1 MKSYKYAVL
10 LATAVILS
18 LLAISCAQQPAP
30 EPQTIVETVVVKET
44 VEVEKEVIKEV
55 EVEKEVVVT
64 KEVEV
69 EKIVEVPA
77 EEVELVY
84 MTAGDVNMLAL
95 AQNLLAA
102 TFKEDVNPNVNL
114 RSIHTG
120 PGEAGSRLIFEKLM
134 ADKEAGKEVG
144 DVDVA
149 MVHQQFMN
157 WAMEEDDLLLKYAP
171 DLETYQYVT
180 AADAKNALGADVDGY
195 VMPMFH
201 SQTAIAYNPDMVSDP
216 PESYDELVAWVE
228 ENPGMF
234 GYNGIK
240 GGMSGVS
247 FTVGWLYWKTGNYDK
262 YAAGPYDEAEIESW
276 TPALEDMKKFNENV
290 TFTAG
295 NVGTLDAL
303 NRGEIAMGP
312 VWVDM
317 FYTFM
322 QEGKLDP
329 KTKLSLIEPG
339 MPGQPMYFVVPA
351 NSAHPEEAKQFV
363 EYVTSPKIQGEVVID
378 RYNWYPGIDGS
389 FVADSA
395 PPEAFDRLFQDI
407 PPETLAERGK
417 SFPLADYFT
426 AMLEAYE
433 RVVIGGGS

>member
-1 MKSYKYAVL
+1 MNNKRVVFTVL
-10 LATAVILS
+10 VTAVALS
-18 LLAISCAQQPAP
+18 LLAAQCVVPAT
-30 EPQTIVETVVVKET
+30 PQTVVETVVV
-44 VEVEKEVIKEV
+44 
-55 EVEKEVVVT
+55 EKEVV
-64 KEVEV
+64 KEVEKV
-69 EKIVEVPA
+69 VEVPA
-77 EEVELVY
+77 EEEIELVY

-102 TFKEDVNPNVNL
+102 EFKKVNPNVNL
-114 RSIHTG
+114 RTIHTG
-120 PGEAGSRLIFEKLM
+120 PGDAGSRLIFEKLL
-134 ADKEAGKEVG
+134 ADKQAGKEKG

-149 MVHQQFMN
+149 MVHQVFMT
-157 WAMEEDDLLLKYAP
+157 WAMEEGDLLLQYAQ

-180 AADAKNALGADVDGY
+180 AADAKNALGANVEGY

-201 SQTAIAYNPDMVSDP
+201 SQTALAYNPAIVTDP
-216 PESYDELVAWVE
+216 PTSYEELVEWVK
-228 ENPGMF
+228 ENPGKF

-247 FTVGWLYWKTGNYDK
+247 FTVGWLYWKTGNYEK
-262 YAAGPYDEAEIESW
+262 YAVTGPFDEAEIETW
-276 TPALEDMKKFNENV
+276 TPALEEMKEFNEYV

-322 QEGKLDP
+322 LEGKLDP
-329 KTKLSLIEPG
+329 NLKLVVPEPG
-339 MPGQPMYFVVPA
+339 MPGQPMYFVIPA
-351 NSAHPEEAKQFV
+351 NAPHPEQAKQFV
-363 EYVTSPKIQGEVVID
+363 EYVTSPQVQGEVIID
-378 RYNWYPGIDGS
+378 RYNWYPGIDGK
-389 FVADSA
+389 FVQDAA
-395 PPEAFDRLFQDI
+395 PPEAFDRLYQDI
-407 PPETLAERGK
+407 SPETLSRLGL

-433 RVVIGGGS
+433 RVVIGGGG

>member
-1 MKSYKYAVL
+1 MKAYKYGALVLAMVL
-10 LATAVILS
+10 LSTLAV
-18 LLAISCAQQPAP
+18 ACQQAPA
-30 EPQTIVETVVVKET
+30 ELQTVVETVVVKEI

-55 EVEKEVVVT
+55 EKIVT
-64 KEVEV
+64 KEVEKV
-69 EKIVEVPA
+69 VEVPDQ
-77 EEVELVY
+77 EVELVY

-95 AQNLLAA
+95 AQNLLADQ
-102 TFKEDVNPNVNL
+102 FKEEVNPGVTL

-120 PGEAGSRLIFEKLM
+120 PGEAGSRLIFEKLK
-134 ADKEAGKEVG
+134 ADRDAGRKVG

-149 MVHQQFMN
+149 MVHQVFMT
-157 WAMEEDDLLLKYAP
+157 WAMEEGDLLLKYAP
-171 DLETYQYVT
+171 DLATYEYIT
-180 AADAKNALGADVDGY
+180 AADAKNALGANVDGY

-201 SQTAIAYNPDMVSDP
+201 SQTAIAYNPEMVSDP
-216 PESYDELVAWVE
+216 PESYEELVKWVE

-247 FTVGWLYWKTGNYDK
+247 FTVGWLYWKTGKYDQ
-262 YAAGPYDEAEIESW
+262 YAAGAFDEAEVDTW
-276 TPALEDMKKFNENV
+276 TPALEEMKKFNENV

-317 FYTFM
+317 FYTFK

-329 KTKLSLIEPG
+329 KTKLALIEPG
-339 MPGQPMYFVVPA
+339 MPGQPMYFVIPA
-351 NSAHPEEAKQFV
+351 NAPHADAAKQFV
-363 EYVTSPKIQGEVVID
+363 EYVTSPQIQGEVVID
-378 RYNWYPGIDGS
+378 RYNWYPGIDGK
-389 FVADSA
+389 FVADAA
-395 PPEAFDRLFQDI
+395 PKEAFDRLYQDI
-407 PPETLAERGK
+407 TPELLAERGK
-417 SFPLADYFT
+417 SFPVADYFT

-433 RVVIGGGS
+433 RVVIGGGN

>member
-1 MKSYKYAVL
+1 MKSYKFVVL

-30 EPQTIVETVVVKET
+30 EPQTIIETVVVKET
-44 VEVEKEVIKEV
+44 VEVEKEVI
-55 EVEKEVVVT
+55 

-102 TFKEDVNPNVNL
+102 TFKEEVNPNVNL

-149 MVHQQFMN
+149 MVHQQFMT

-262 YAAGPYDEAEIESW
+262 YAAGPFDEAEVEGW

-329 KTKLSLIEPG
+329 KIKLSLIEPG

-407 PPETLAERGK
+407 SPETLAERGK

-433 RVVIGGGS
+433 RVVTGGGS

>member
-1 MKSYKYAVL
+1 MRNHKRIVLSL

-18 LLAISCAQQPAP
+18 LLAAACVVPTPPPAV
-30 EPQTIVETVVVKET
+30 VETVVV
-44 VEVEKEVIKEV
+44 
-55 EVEKEVVVT
+55 EKEVV
-64 KEVEV
+64 KEV

-77 EEVELVY
+77 EEEIELVY

-102 TFKEDVNPNVNL
+102 EYKENVDPNVNL
-114 RSIHTG
+114 RTIHTG

-134 ADKEAGKEVG
+134 ADKEAGKEAG

-149 MVHQQFMN
+149 MVHQIFMT
-157 WAMEEDDLLLKYAP
+157 WAMEEGDLLLQYAP
-171 DLETYQYVT
+171 DLETFQYVT
-180 AADAKNALGADVDGY
+180 AGDAKNALGADVDGF

-201 SQTAIAYNPDMVSDP
+201 SQTALAYDPAIVTDP
-216 PESYDELVAWVE
+216 PTSYEELVEWVK
-228 ENPGMF
+228 ENPGKF

-247 FTVGWLYWKTGNYDK
+247 FTVGWIYWKTGNYEQ
-262 YAAGPYDEAEIESW
+262 YAAGPYDEAEMETW
-276 TPALEDMKKFNENV
+276 QPALEDMKEFNENV

-329 KTKLSLIEPG
+329 NLKLVVPEPG

-351 NSAHPEEAKQFV
+351 NAAHPEQAGQFV
-363 EYVTSPKIQGEVVID
+363 EYVTSPQVQGEVIID
-378 RYNWYPGIDGS
+378 QYNWYPGIDGS
-389 FVADSA
+389 FVADAA
-395 PPEAFDRLFQDI
+395 PPEAFERLFQDI
-407 PPETLAERGK
+407 SPETLSELGR
-417 SFPLADYFT
+417 SFPLADYFQD
-426 AMLEAYE
+426 MLEAYE
-433 RVVIGGGS
+433 LWVIGGG

>member
-1 MKSYKYAVL
+1 MLAAQCVVPAVPE
-10 LATAVILS
+10 AV
-18 LLAISCAQQPAP
+18 
-30 EPQTIVETVVVKET
+30 VETVVV
-44 VEVEKEVIKEV
+44 
-55 EVEKEVVVT
+55 EKEVV
-64 KEVEV
+64 KEVEKV
-69 EKIVEVPA
+69 VEVPA
-77 EEVELVY
+77 EGEIDLVY

-102 TFKEDVNPNVNL
+102 EFKEEVNPNVNL
-114 RSIHTG
+114 RTIHTG
-120 PGEAGSRLIFEKLM
+120 PGEAGSRLVFETLM
-134 ADKEAGKEVG
+134 ADKEAGKEAG

-149 MVHQQFMN
+149 MVHQIFMT
-157 WAMEEDDLLLKYAP
+157 WAMDEGDLLLQYAP
-171 DLETYQYVT
+171 DLETFQYVT
-180 AADAKNALGADVDGY
+180 ASDAKNALGADVDGY

-201 SQTAIAYNPDMVSDP
+201 SQTALAYNPEVVTDP
-216 PESYDELVAWVE
+216 PTSYEELVEWVK
-228 ENPGMF
+228 ENPGRF

-247 FTVGWLYWKTGNYDK
+247 FTVGWIYWKTDNYEK
-262 YAAGPYDEAEIESW
+262 YATGPYDEAEMETW
-276 TPALEDMKKFNENV
+276 QPALEDMKEFNEYV

-329 KTKLSLIEPG
+329 NMKLIVPEPG

-351 NSAHPEEAKQFV
+351 NAPHPDQAKEFV
-363 EYVTSPKIQGEVVID
+363 EYVTSPQVQGEVIID

-389 FVADSA
+389 FAEEA
-395 PPEAFDRLFQDI
+395 TPPEAFERLFQDI
-407 PPETLAERGK
+407 SPETLSELGR
-417 SFPLADYFT
+417 SFPIADYFQD
-426 AMLEAYE
+426 MLEAYE
-433 RVVIGGGS
+433 QWVIGGGG

>member
-1 MKSYKYAVL
+1 MRRYKFALLLTAAVVL
-10 LATAVILS
+10 SILAVA
-18 LLAISCAQQPAP
+18 CQQAPPP

-44 VEVEKEVIKEV
+44 VEVEVEKEVIKEV

-64 KEVEV
+64 KEVE
-69 EKIVEVPA
+69 KIVEVPA
-77 EEVELVY
+77 EEIELVY

-102 TFKEDVNPNVNL
+102 TFKEEVNPNVNL
-114 RSIHTG
+114 RTIHTG
-120 PGEAGSRLIFEKLM
+120 PGEAGSRLIFEKLK
-134 ADKEAGKEVG
+134 ADKEAGKETG

-149 MVHQQFMN
+149 MVHQVFMT
-157 WAMEEDDLLLKYAP
+157 WAMEEEGLLMKYAP
-171 DLETYQYVT
+171 DLATFEYVT
-180 AADAKNALGADVDGY
+180 AADAKNALGANVDGY

-216 PESYDELVAWVE
+216 PNSYEELVAWAE

-247 FTVGWLYWKTGNYDK
+247 FTIGWLYWKTGNYEK
-262 YAAGPYDEAEIESW
+262 YAVTGPFDEAEIETW

-329 KTKLSLIEPG
+329 NIKLNLIDPG
-339 MPGQPMYFVVPA
+339 MPGQPMYFVIPA
-351 NSAHPEEAKQFV
+351 NAPHPDAAKQFV
-363 EYVTSPKIQGEVVID
+363 EYVTSPEVQGSVIID
-378 RYNWYPGIDGS
+378 RYNWYPGIDGK
-389 FVADSA
+389 FVADAA
-395 PPEAFDRLFQDI
+395 PPEAFDRLYQDI
-407 PPETLAERGK
+407 SPEILSERGK
-417 SFPLADYFT
+417 SFPLADYFS

-433 RVVIGGGS
+433 RVVLGGS

>member
-1 MKSYKYAVL
+1 MKSYKFVLL

-44 VEVEKEVIKEV
+44 VEVEKEVI
-55 EVEKEVVVT
+55 

-149 MVHQQFMN
+149 MVHQQFMT
-157 WAMEEDDLLLKYAP
+157 WAMEEDNLLLKYAP

-180 AADAKNALGADVDGY
+180 AADAKNALGANVDGY

-247 FTVGWLYWKTGNYDK
+247 FTVGWLYWKTGSYDK
-262 YAAGPYDEAEIESW
+262 YAAGPFDEAEVESW

-329 KTKLSLIEPG
+329 KIKLSLIEPG
-339 MPGQPMYFVVPA
+339 MPGQPMYFVIPA

-395 PPEAFDRLFQDI
+395 PPEAFDRLYQDI

-433 RVVIGGGS
+433 RVVTGGGS

>member
-1 MKSYKYAVL
+1 MRNYKRIVLSL

-18 LLAISCAQQPAP
+18 LLATGCVMPAP
-30 EPQTIVETVVVKET
+30 PETVVQT
-44 VEVEKEVIKEV
+44 VV
-55 EVEKEVVVT
+55 VEKEVV
-64 KEVEV
+64 KEVEKV
-69 EKIVEVPA
+69 VEVPA
-77 EEVELVY
+77 EEEIDLVY

-102 TFKEDVNPNVNL
+102 EFKGVNPSVNL

-120 PGEAGSRLIFEKLM
+120 PGDAGSRLIFEKM
-134 ADKEAGKEVG
+134 VADKEAGKEAG

-149 MVHQQFMN
+149 MVHQAFMT
-157 WAMEEDDLLLKYAP
+157 WAMEEGDLLLQYAQ
-171 DLETYQYVT
+171 DLETFQYVT
-180 AADAKNALGADVDGY
+180 AADAKNALGANVDGY

-201 SQTAIAYNPDMVSDP
+201 SQTALAYDPEVVTDP
-216 PESYDELVAWVE
+216 PTSYEELVEWVK
-228 ENPGMF
+228 ENPGKF

-247 FTVGWLYWKTGNYDK
+247 FTVGWLYWKTGNYEK
-262 YAAGPYDEAEIESW
+262 YAITGPFDEAEVDTW
-276 TPALEDMKKFNENV
+276 TPALEDMKEFNEYV

-322 QEGKLDP
+322 LEGKLDP
-329 KTKLSLIEPG
+329 NLKLVVPEPG
-339 MPGQPMYFVVPA
+339 MPGQPMYFVIPA
-351 NSAHPEEAKQFV
+351 NAPHPEQAKQFV
-363 EYVTSPKIQGEVVID
+363 EYVTSPQVQGEVIID
-378 RYNWYPGIDGS
+378 RYNWYPGIDGK
-389 FVADSA
+389 FVEDAA
-395 PPEAFDRLFQDI
+395 PPEAFDRLYQDI
-407 PPETLAERGK
+407 SPEILSQFGL
-417 SFPLADYFT
+417 SFPLAEYFT

-433 RVVIGGGS
+433 RVVIGGGG